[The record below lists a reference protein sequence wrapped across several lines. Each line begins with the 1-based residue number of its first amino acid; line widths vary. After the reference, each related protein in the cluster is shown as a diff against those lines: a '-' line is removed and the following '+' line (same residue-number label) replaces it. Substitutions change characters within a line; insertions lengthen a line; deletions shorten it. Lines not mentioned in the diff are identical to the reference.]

1 MAKLAC
7 VVVLVVALVVVGV
20 SSGAARKDAVSAKLR
35 GGNETTKGSTTGF
48 GNAAITLNSKTG
60 KVCWT
65 LSVHRLDKLLSAH
78 IHKASPGKS
87 GPVVVPLGARF
98 SSTGCVTSVPKK
110 TINAILARPSA
121 YYVNVHT
128 KKFLNGA
135 IRGQLKAS

>member
-1 MAKLAC
+1 MAKFGCIA
-7 VVVLVVALVVVGV
+7 VLVVALVVVGV
-20 SSGAARKDAVSAKLR
+20 SSGAAQKNVVSANLR
-35 GGNETTKGSTTGF
+35 GGNETVKGSMTGF
-48 GNAAITLNSKTG
+48 GKAMITLDSKTG

-65 LSVHRLDKLLSAH
+65 LSVHKVDKLLSAH
-78 IHKASPGKS
+78 VHKASPGKS

-98 SSTGCVTSVPKK
+98 SSKGCVTAVPKK
-110 TINAILARPSA
+110 AILAILAKPSA